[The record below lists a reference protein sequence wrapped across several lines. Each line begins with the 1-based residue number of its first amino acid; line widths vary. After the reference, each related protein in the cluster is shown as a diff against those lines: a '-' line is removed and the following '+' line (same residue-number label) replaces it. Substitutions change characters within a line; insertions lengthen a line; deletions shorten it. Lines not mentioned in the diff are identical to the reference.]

1 MPISAADRDF
11 IDAVA
16 TEMRAGI
23 HAALNG
29 WMSKI
34 DNALEDTR
42 LTTLGRLRAV
52 REIVSEYQ
60 TLAAD
65 MSGGRQE
72 GDPHSS

>member
-1 MPISAADRDF
+1 LPISAGDRDF

-16 TEMRAGI
+16 TEMAWGI

-34 DNALEDTR
+34 CNALEDTR

-60 TLAAD
+60 TCASD

>member
-16 TEMRAGI
+16 TEMASGI

-34 DNALEDTR
+34 ENALEDTR

-60 TLAAD
+60 TLASNT
-65 MSGGRQE
+65 SGGRQE
-72 GDPHSS
+72 GDSHSR

>member
-1 MPISAADRDF
+1 MPLSAADRDF

-16 TEMRAGI
+16 TEMASGI

-60 TLAAD
+60 TRASD